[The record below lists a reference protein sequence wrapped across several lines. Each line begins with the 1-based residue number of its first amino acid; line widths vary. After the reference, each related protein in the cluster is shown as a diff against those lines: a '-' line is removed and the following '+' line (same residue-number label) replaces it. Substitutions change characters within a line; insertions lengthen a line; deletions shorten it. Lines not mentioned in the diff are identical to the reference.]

1 VNNTI
6 ITVGNMSGSAIATSF
21 GLSFGSVTLPPTV
34 SPTDTI
40 ILYSRL
46 VTGEMIDTC
55 TATLTGVT
63 ATTLQNTML
72 VSSNTTVSATFTLEL
87 SFVNSVLISTSD
99 TIIINVPST
108 VGMPNVLRVSNF
120 IGYTN
125 VTSGNVITIGNFS
138 ASSLAA
144 NTNLTITLFSCTNP
158 PNTKPTD
165 NFLIQIQRVGRL
177 IQSGTIGYQ
186 STTGSLTAALNS
198 ALFSTNAVTSS
209 QLLITTGS
217 PLAIGSYITMTYT
230 YEPTIPSSPA
240 ISQCTVNGVVVTGS
254 SYSLSSQT
262 LTFINVFPN
271 AAVGGIL
278 VSINFT

>member
-1 VNNTI
+1 
-6 ITVGNMSGSAIATSF
+6 MSGSAIATSF

-46 VTGEMIDTC
+46 ATGEMIDTC

-63 ATTLQNTML
+63 ATTLQNTTL

-108 VGMPNVLRVSNF
+108 VGMPNVLKVSNF

-177 IQSGTIGYQ
+177 IQSGTVGYQ

-230 YEPTIPSSPA
+230 YEPKIPSSPA
-240 ISQCTVNGVVVTGS
+240 ISQCTVNGVVITGS

-278 VSINFT
+278 VSLNFT